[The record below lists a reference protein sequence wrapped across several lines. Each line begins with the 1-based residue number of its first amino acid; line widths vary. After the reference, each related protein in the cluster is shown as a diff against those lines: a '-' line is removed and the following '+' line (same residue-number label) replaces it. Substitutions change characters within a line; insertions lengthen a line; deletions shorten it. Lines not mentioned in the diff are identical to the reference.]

1 MRCLK
6 MAQLIKL
13 QDYISRYE
21 TDSFR
26 YPGHFIR
33 MKKDG
38 WSKLIDQWEASQL
51 EENDSKTVT
60 EGQMGEKSSFSLKNI
75 FNRNKDNKQFLPE
88 LIERSNI
95 TPAVQSKD
103 ELKQYYLDKLYP
115 IQLKWASSTLHESS
129 FLDNKYQYDP
139 LLKYFLQRFPDSFL
153 VMYFPIFKL
162 KQAIVEGEI
171 IIITPIEIFCIHV
184 MEVNHHITIV
194 PTDNRMW
201 YFEQGEIQSSK
212 LSPLIPLKRTENIV
226 KSICKLYGVELPIK
240 KVILS
245 RTNRIKFQS
254 EPYHTSYVGK
264 DQYEDWFSQMRQISS
279 PLKHNQLKIAES
291 LMKHCQTTAVNRPE
305 WEIGDDEDPVF

>member
-38 WSKLIDQWEASQL
+38 WSKLNDQWETSQL
-51 EENDSKTVT
+51 EGQVSETVT
-60 EGQMGEKSSFSLKNI
+60 EDQIPEKSHFSLKKI
-75 FNRNKDNKQFLPE
+75 FNRKRDNQQFLPE
-88 LIERSNI
+88 VIERNHI
-95 TPAVQSKD
+95 TPAVQRID

-129 FLDNKYQYDP
+129 FLDNKYEYDP

-171 IIITPIEIFCIHV
+171 IIITPIEILCIHV
-184 MEVNHHITIV
+184 MEINHRVTII
-194 PTDNRMW
+194 PTDDRMW
-201 YFEQGEIQSSK
+201 YLEQGEIQSSK

-226 KSICKLYGVELPIK
+226 KSICNLYGVELPIR

-264 DQYEDWFSQMRQISS
+264 DQYEDWFMKIRQLSS
-279 PLKHNQLKIAES
+279 PLKHIQLKIADS

-305 WEIGDDEDPVF
+305 WEIGEDEDPAF